1 MEGESAIPSLPDGIT
16 FSTIAER
23 FGWNLRI
30 ARKRADLSQRALAA
44 KMGRDQGRIAKWE
57 SGRCLA
63 RTDAIVRLAEALEVE
78 PGELLRETKGLV
90 S

>member
-1 MEGESAIPSLPDGIT
+1 MSAGIT

-30 ARKRADLSQRALAA
+30 ARRRAGLRQHELAER
-44 KMGRDQGRIAKWE
+44 MGNDQSGISAWE
-57 SGRCLA
+57 SGKHLPRIS
-63 RTDAIVRLAEALEVE
+63 TVVRLAEALEIE
-78 PGELLRETKGLV
+78 PGELLRETKGLA